1 MGEHDALWLTG
12 GAGRVD
18 QDRDLIGR
26 VTLDGFGHRGIV
38 GRADAD
44 LPERTEI
51 ADLGSILRRMIGR
64 FPRHAGGEEHA
75 AGAAMAADLL
85 ELAWREAGIG
95 DDRPG
100 LDSACCQQ
108 QSGKRAAVLADDHH
122 AIAGPD
128 AQRRQTCGDLID
140 AVMQFSIGPTAAIID
155 HGDAFG
161 RSLKLAIHDVVQ
173 PKRKGIGDGIANG
186 RQFRLLP
193 NQPPKFAAPR
203 ASFLPAIYSSFLE
216 LVNPLSS
223 RSLDPLT
230 TPPGFHSHI
239 SPKLSKPDYV
249 YTIGVC
255 ALAY

>member
-1 MGEHDALWLTG
+1 MRNRHHHIDLVVLRQTAKVGGGLGAEQQILMGEHDALWLTG

-44 LPERTEI
+44 LPKRTEI
-51 ADLGSILRRMIGR
+51 ADLGLILRRMIGR

-75 AGAAMAADLL
+75 AGAAMAANLL

-100 LDSACCQQ
+100 LDTACCQQ

-186 RQFRLLP
+186 RQFRPCQTKLP
-193 NQPPKFAAPR
+193 NSLR
-203 ASFLPAIYSSFLE
+203 RGG
-216 LVNPLSS
+216 LSCRPS
-223 RSLDPLT
+223 TVL
-230 TPPGFHSHI
+230 F
-239 SPKLSKPDYV
+239 
-249 YTIGVC
+249 
-255 ALAY
+255 